1 MTRSTSVS
9 AGILADA
16 VLNTIDSY
24 QFIDNNKPL
33 NRIALIT
40 GATRNLGFSLAEGL
54 AQRLD
59 PADTVYLTGRDP
71 ARVAESVHR
80 LSNARAEVRGEPL
93 DVAGPG
99 AVERFAQLLTERHGG
114 IDIIFSNHYTRV
126 QPEDDPRS
134 VINEYVEANN
144 LGTTQ
149 ILRSFAPLLRDGGR
163 LFVVAS
169 RAGSLRALAPA
180 LHPRFENLESLED
193 VDRAV
198 CSWRDAVRTGRAP
211 GQAWPAWIN
220 IPSKIGQVAAVRVLA
235 GQRRADD
242 LRRGILIAS
251 ISPGLIDTGASR
263 AWLDLTGAPQP
274 DEVAGPLLDLALDPS
289 PHESFYGEL
298 VHVGRE
304 EPGPFGSVVPSGSI
318 VPWK

>member
-1 MTRSTSVS
+1 
-9 AGILADA
+9 
-16 VLNTIDSY
+16 
-24 QFIDNNKPL
+24 
-33 NRIALIT
+33 
-40 GATRNLGFSLAEGL
+40 L
-54 AQRLD
+54 AQRLG
-59 PADTVYLTGRDP
+59 PADTVYLTGRDA

-80 LSNARAEVRGEPL
+80 LSNARAEVRGELL

-99 AVERFAQLLTERHGG
+99 AVERFAELLAERHGG
-114 IDIIFSNHYTRV
+114 IDIVFSNHYTRV

-134 VINEYVEANN
+134 VIDGFVEANN

-169 RAGSLRALAPA
+169 RAGSLRALAPV
-180 LHPRFENLESLED
+180 LHPRFENLRSLDD
-193 VDRAV
+193 VDRVV
-198 CSWRDAVRTGRAP
+198 CGWRDAVRTGRAP

-220 IPSKIGQVAAVRVLA
+220 IPSKIGQVAAVRVVA
-235 GQRRADD
+235 GLRRADD
-242 LRRGILIAS
+242 LRRNILIAS

-263 AWLDLTGAPQP
+263 AWLDLSRAPQP
-274 DEVAGPLLDLALDPS
+274 DEVAGPLLDLALDAS
-289 PHESFYGEL
+289 PHQAFYGEL

-304 EPGPFGSVVPSGSI
+304 EPGPFGSVMRSGSI

>member
-1 MTRSTSVS
+1 M
-9 AGILADA
+9 D
-16 VLNTIDSY
+16 
-24 QFIDNNKPL
+24 
-33 NRIALIT
+33 RIAVIT

-59 PADTVYLTGRDP
+59 PTDTVYLTGRDA
-71 ARVAESVHR
+71 ARVTESVHR
-80 LSNARAEVRGEPL
+80 LSNARADVRGDLL
-93 DVAGPG
+93 DVAGTG
-99 AVERFAQLLTERHGG
+99 AVERFAELLAKRHGG
-114 IDIIFSNHYTRV
+114 VDIVFSNHYTRV

-134 VINEYVEANN
+134 VIDGYVEANN

-149 ILRSFAPLLRDGGR
+149 VLRSFAPLLRDGGR

-180 LHPRFENLESLED
+180 LHPRFENLQSLDD

-198 CSWRDAVRTGRAP
+198 CGWRDAVRSGRAP

-220 IPSKIGQVAAVRVLA
+220 IPSKIGQVAAVRVVA
-235 GQRRADD
+235 AQRRADD
-242 LRRGILIAS
+242 LRRNILIAS

-263 AWLDLTGAPQP
+263 AWLDLSGAPQP
-274 DEVAGPLLDLALDPS
+274 DEVAGPLVDLALDSS
-289 PHESFYGEL
+289 PHEAFYGEL

-304 EPGPFGSVVPSGSI
+304 EPGPFRSAVRSGSI

>member
-1 MTRSTSVS
+1 M
-9 AGILADA
+9 
-16 VLNTIDSY
+16 
-24 QFIDNNKPL
+24 
-33 NRIALIT
+33 NRIAVIT

-59 PADTVYLTGRDP
+59 PTDTVYLTGRDA
-71 ARVAESVHR
+71 ARVTESVHR
-80 LSNARAEVRGEPL
+80 LSNARADVRGDLL
-93 DVAGPG
+93 DVAGTG
-99 AVERFAQLLTERHGG
+99 AVERFAELLAKRHGG
-114 IDIIFSNHYTRV
+114 VDIVFSNHYTRV

-134 VINEYVEANN
+134 VIDGYVEANN

-149 ILRSFAPLLRDGGR
+149 VLRSFAPLLRDGGR

-180 LHPRFENLESLED
+180 LHPRFENLQSLDD

-198 CSWRDAVRTGRAP
+198 CGWRDAVRSGRAP

-220 IPSKIGQVAAVRVLA
+220 IPSKIGQVAAVRVVA
-235 GQRRADD
+235 AQRRADD
-242 LRRGILIAS
+242 LRRNILIAS

-263 AWLDLTGAPQP
+263 AWLDLSGAPQP
-274 DEVAGPLLDLALDPS
+274 DEVAGPLVDLALDSS
-289 PHESFYGEL
+289 PHEAFYGEL

-304 EPGPFGSVVPSGSI
+304 EPGTFRSAVRSGSI